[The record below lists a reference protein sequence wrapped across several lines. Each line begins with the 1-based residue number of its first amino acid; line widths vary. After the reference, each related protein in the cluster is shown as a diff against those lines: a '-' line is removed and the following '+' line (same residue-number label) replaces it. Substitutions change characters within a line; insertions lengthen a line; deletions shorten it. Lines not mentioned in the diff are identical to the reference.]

1 MGITNYVC
9 SKFHVPKMLTKKLQV
24 LYDMKNHMELIYL
37 VTILKKIFIL
47 KIEIKITIGYL
58 IVNFTYFV
66 NLLCFDMLFL

>member
-1 MGITNYVC
+1 
-9 SKFHVPKMLTKKLQV
+9 
-24 LYDMKNHMELIYL
+24 MKNHMELIYL

>member
-1 MGITNYVC
+1 MFLNVN
-9 SKFHVPKMLTKKLQV
+9 KKV
-24 LYDMKNHMELIYL
+24 TSILYDMKNHMELIYL

>member
-9 SKFHVPKMLTKKLQV
+9 GKFHVPKMLTKKLQV